1 MSLALGSFNTSLK
14 HFNFSHNRIGNGQ
27 LVDVILALSMHS
39 QLENIRMNI
48 GSNECTALSTLLR
61 NTTKQLQTLW
71 LGNNNIDDEGWS
83 LWSMLLA
90 AANWLSLALHA
101 IQQSQA
107 EAGRRCQLYWKCPNP
122 TWLEELNLSFNNYG
136 NEEAFLQMH

>member
-39 QLENIRMNI
+39 QLEKIEIIRMNI

-71 LGNNNIDDEGWS
+71 LGNNNIDDEGVD
-83 LWSMLLA
+83 
-90 AANWLSLALHA
+90 ALVHA
-101 IQQSQA
+101 IGGSKLVELSIA
-107 EAGRRCQLYWKCPNP
+107 CNP
-122 TWLEELNLSFNNYG
+122 TITSRGWKTVPTLLEMPESNVEEFNLP
-136 NEEAFLQMH
+136 